1 MSWVV
6 AITIFVAVTAFLV
19 WASADVRSG
28 IYLGMLCRTMT
39 HRRVVA
45 LTFDDGP
52 DAEETPRVLDV
63 LKRHGVRAT
72 FFVVGERIEAH
83 PELLLRMLSEGH
95 TIGNHTSTHT
105 ASLPLK
111 RSRTIAEEID
121 RTRTLVTRLT
131 GFRMRLFRPPFGVT
145 NPNVARAVR
154 RTGVVSV
161 GWSIRSLDTMKG
173 DRQRV
178 LERILSHLHP
188 GGVVL
193 LHDRVEGAAELLDKL
208 LVELKARNYTAATVD
223 ELFEIEA
230 YEK

>member
-28 IYLGMLCRTMT
+28 IYLGMLCRTTT

-95 TIGNHTSTHT
+95 TIGNHTALIKQEWWLGDYFAGYTVAYIGT
-105 ASLPLK
+105 AIELG
-111 RSRTIAEEID
+111 TY
-121 RTRTLVTRLT
+121 
-131 GFRMRLFRPPFGVT
+131 LFD
-145 NPNVARAVR
+145 NCVR
-154 RTGVVSV
+154 
-161 GWSIRSLDTMKG
+161 
-173 DRQRV
+173 
-178 LERILSHLHP
+178 
-188 GGVVL
+188 
-193 LHDRVEGAAELLDKL
+193 
-208 LVELKARNYTAATVD
+208 
-223 ELFEIEA
+223 
-230 YEK
+230 